1 MNDAGS
7 KLSNKQIG
15 KLDNGYNKLS
25 NAERN

>member
-25 NAERN
+25 NVERN